1 MCDFKKYLRFET
13 GLLHASNS
21 SELPPRVI
29 MSSKGHMVLTS
40 LALVQGTEE
49 LTTEYTR
56 ITKTKYFRID
66 NLQAIGLVRKV
77 LKRYKIY
84 V

>member
-1 MCDFKKYLRFET
+1 
-13 GLLHASNS
+13 
-21 SELPPRVI
+21 

-49 LTTEYTR
+49 LTIKYTR

-66 NLQAIGLVRKV
+66 NLQAMRTSTHSA
-77 LKRYKIY
+77 KRYKIY